1 MNCLISRLACLL
13 GVALTSGFGLTEE
26 IDLKKADWLGDVA
39 KTPTGNFGE
48 IRPVKLTYF
57 LTWKRTIKAATAEII
72 IDRSPDHPGL
82 ILGTARGR
90 SSGLAATL
98 YPYHF
103 LCHSKLDSD
112 SLKPLS
118 FRMEESTRRNRHLY
132 QVDFRSDALM
142 TRKQSTSKKTNESSE
157 RLKAFQFGEKTV
169 QDCFSVLLS
178 GRRFPLTH
186 NQEVTIIAN
195 PIDRPYLIRFTVL
208 GRENR
213 RLKGNN
219 YRTIKLGLFI
229 GRINDDATIKP
240 FDKVSDATLWI
251 IDDAERIPLELTADL
266 FVGHFSAFLADKQYL
281 RN

>member
-1 MNCLISRLACLL
+1 MISLLSRFAGLFCLL
-13 GVALTSGFGLTEE
+13 LISGFGHSEE
-26 IDLKKADWLGDVA
+26 IDLTDAEWLGDVA
-39 KTPTGNFGE
+39 RTPTGNFGE
-48 IRPVKLTYF
+48 IRPVKLTYY
-57 LTWKRTIKAATAEII
+57 LTWKRTIKAATTEII
-72 IDRSPDHPGL
+72 IDRSPDQPEL
-82 ILGTARGR
+82 ILGTARGS
-90 SSGLAATL
+90 SSGLAASL
-98 YPYHF
+98 FPYDF

-112 SLKPLS
+112 SLEPLS

-132 QVDFRSDALM
+132 QVDFHRDALK
-142 TRKQSTSKKTNESSE
+142 TSKKSTSKKTNEISE
-157 RLKAFQFGEKTV
+157 RLKAFQFGDKTV

-178 GRRFPLTH
+178 GRRFPLSN
-186 NQEVTIIAN
+186 NQKVTIIAN

-208 GRENR
+208 GRETR

-240 FDKVSDATLWI
+240 FDKVSNATLWV
-251 IDDAERIPLELTADL
+251 IDDTERIPLELTADL

>member
-1 MNCLISRLACLL
+1 MNSPKSRLAGLL
-13 GVALTSGFGLTEE
+13 ALVLISGFGHSEE
-26 IDLKKADWLGDVA
+26 IDLKNADWLGEVA
-39 KTPTGNFGE
+39 GTPTGNFGE

-57 LTWKRTIKAATAEII
+57 MTWKRTIKAATAEIV

-82 ILGTARGR
+82 IIGTASGR
-90 SSGLAATL
+90 SSGLAASL
-98 YPYHF
+98 YPYQF
-103 LCHSKLDSD
+103 LCHSRLDSD
-112 SLKPLS
+112 SLEPLS

-132 QVDFRSDALM
+132 QVDFQSDSLM
-142 TRKQSTSKKTNESSE
+142 TRKKSTSKKTNESSE
-157 RLKAFQFGEKTV
+157 RQKAFQFGEKTV

-178 GRRFPLTH
+178 GRRFPLNNH
-186 NQEVTIIAN
+186 EKVTIIAN

-213 RLKGNN
+213 RLKGSN

-240 FDKVSDATLWI
+240 FDKVSDATLWV
-251 IDDAERIPLELTADL
+251 IDDSERIPLELTADL